1 MSGIADICTDT
12 LNASARSDVLANELL
27 TKLEKSISHLPK
39 MLPATTEA
47 DKIAIFTQNVPSD
60 MDRDNA

>member
-1 MSGIADICTDT
+1 